1 MGLDL
6 YHDTFLGK
14 KYFELANEIM
24 ETDLKE
30 IIFNGPD
37 ETLKQTQFTQP
48 AIYLISVILGELLL
62 QNKIIPDA
70 VAGHSLGEYS
80 ACRWGYHVAVF

>member
-62 QNKIIPDA
+62 QNKIIP
-70 VAGHSLGEYS
+70 
-80 ACRWGYHVAVF
+80 

>member
-6 YHDTFLGK
+6 YQDTELGK
-14 KYFELANEIM
+14 KYFDLANDIM
-24 ETDLKE
+24 NLDLKE

-48 AIYLISVILGELLL
+48 AIYLVSVILGKLLL
-62 QNKIIPDA
+62 HKNQIA
-70 VAGHSLGEYS
+70 QRQYQF
-80 ACRWGYHVAVF
+80 R